1 MAQGPVCQ
9 GGLACPPPPGLADP
23 SLFQGQFL
31 VLGHSAVALGT
42 KSRAL
47 AGMAVSPRR
56 IGARVHPWVPWWT
69 LVVVLALGASL
80 CCIASSSIA
89 FLLWLP
95 GSAVEVLPASSGT
108 TLGSTCANKHP
119 HQFGDVLGVSHALE
133 ADGTSST
140 ALPGSYA
147 ELALRGL
154 EADVLGFCY
163 LRDHGLGCSAHGAH

>member
-1 MAQGPVCQ
+1 MCQ

-23 SLFQGQFL
+23 SLFQGHFL

-56 IGARVHPWVPWWT
+56 IGARVHPWVPCWT

-133 ADGTSST
+133 ADDTPPQHGRDAMWS
-140 ALPGSYA
+140 L
-147 ELALRGL
+147 L
-154 EADVLGFCY
+154 EGHDVDVLWFRDQRHHR
-163 LRDHGLGCSAHGAH
+163 LRSFAHAH